1 MQIPTLKIDKSLPH
15 HYLIGVAAKPM
26 TSKNV
31 GEIFLKYGPLYYNNN
46 DVKRMTNVIARSTDK
61 IYVQS
66 QLEAAKAEN
75 CTELIYSISAM
86 KISCQVNECTI
97 HHFSSAE
104 KLDDNDFV
112 LLVKLA
118 NTDKISRKK
127 LKEARIW

>member
-1 MQIPTLKIDKSLPH
+1 MQIPVLKIDKSLPY

-46 DVKRMTNVIARSTDK
+46 DVKRMSNVVARSTDK
-61 IYVQS
+61 VYVQS
-66 QLEAAKAEN
+66 QLEAAEAEN
-75 CTELIYSISAM
+75 CTEMISSISAM
-86 KISCQVNECTI
+86 KISCSVNECTL

-104 KLDDNDFV
+104 KLDDDDFV

-118 NTDKISRKK
+118 NTDKSSKKK
-127 LKEARIW
+127 LMEARI

>member
-31 GEIFLKYGPLYYNNN
+31 GEIFLKYGPLYYTND
-46 DVKRMTNVIARSTDK
+46 DVKRMSNVISRCTDK
-61 IYVQS
+61 VYIQS
-66 QLEAAKAEN
+66 QLEAAEAEN
-75 CTELIYSISAM
+75 CTELIASISAM
-86 KISCQVNECTI
+86 KISCNANECTM

-104 KLDDNDFV
+104 KLDDEDFV

-118 NTDKISRKK
+118 NTDKSSREK
-127 LKEARIW
+127 LEGAKI

>member
-26 TSKNV
+26 TCKNV
-31 GEIFLKYGPLYYNNN
+31 GEIFLKYGPLYYNND
-46 DVKRMTNVIARSTDK
+46 DVKRMSNVVARSTDK

-66 QLEAAKAEN
+66 QLEAAEAEN
-75 CTELIYSISAM
+75 CTELISSISAM
-86 KISCQVNECTI
+86 KISCHANECTI

-104 KLDDNDFV
+104 ELDDDDFV

-118 NTDKISRKK
+118 NTDKSSRKK
-127 LKEARIW
+127 LEEARI